1 MIMPTMSECR
11 RLLDE
16 FHLELQAQGIATPGE
31 IEICGMFG
39 DLMWSPLG
47 EPCDVL
53 ERAKADPAFL
63 VRAYTR
69 HVALARI
76 VDEIRFFAGR
86 IQPGAPPWWWSGQDP
101 ARVAAVEAEPDCYEM
116 GVLAGIA
123 DAVRFAH
130 SYLTGTALEAVDM
143 IRSRSAGV
151 RYIKS

>member
-1 MIMPTMSECR
+1 MPIMTERR

-16 FHLELQAQGIATPGE
+16 FHLELQAQRIAMPGE

-47 EPCDVL
+47 EPGGVF

-63 VRAYTR
+63 VRGYTR
-69 HVALARI
+69 YVALARI
-76 VDEIRFFAGR
+76 VDEMRFFAGR
-86 IQPGAPPWWWSGQDP
+86 IPPGAPPWWWSGQDP

-116 GVLAGIA
+116 GVLARVA
-123 DAVRFAH
+123 DVVRFTH
-130 SYLTGTALEAVDM
+130 SYLTGTVLEAVDV
-143 IRSRSAGV
+143 IRSPSFGV

>member
-1 MIMPTMSECR
+1 MPTMTERR

-39 DLMWSPLG
+39 DLMSGPLG
-47 EPCDVL
+47 GPGVF
-53 ERAKADPAFL
+53 ERAQADPAFQ
-63 VRAYTR
+63 VTSYTR
-69 HVALARI
+69 YVVLARI
-76 VDEIRFFAGR
+76 VDEIRFFAAR
-86 IQPGAPPWWWSGQDP
+86 IPPGTRPWWWSGQDP

-123 DAVRFAH
+123 DAIRFMH
-130 SYLTGTALEAVDM
+130 SYLTGTALEAVDLV
-143 IRSRSAGV
+143 RSRSSGV